1 MTDNVIPF
9 PVKPITQVSELLAFL
24 RLATIRSERMASEL
38 EDTAQKIAI
47 LADTAV
53 IIPIRRPDHGR

>member
-9 PVKPITQVSELLAFL
+9 PAKPITQVSELLAFL

-38 EDTAQKIAI
+38 EETAEKIAI

-53 IIPIRRPDHGR
+53 IIPIRRPHNGR